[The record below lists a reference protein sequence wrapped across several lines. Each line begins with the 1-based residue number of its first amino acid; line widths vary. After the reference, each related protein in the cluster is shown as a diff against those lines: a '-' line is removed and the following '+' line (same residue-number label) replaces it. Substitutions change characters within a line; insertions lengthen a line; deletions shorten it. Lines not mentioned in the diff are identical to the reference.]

1 MSNTPEQYVY
11 DKKLWMVGETPTS
24 IKPTGKFPVIAN
36 QQWKTLEDAKA
47 FIDDPNSTAIPG
59 MILSVVGDTEGKN
72 GIYFVEQVETE
83 NEETGSIKPCIL
95 TKVADNDYVK
105 NQLTGVQTTIE
116 KIVDKIGGLD
126 ETEDVK
132 TINELEE
139 KHDKDIKELKF
150 LSGAQSNWRTE
161 KVGGV
166 EAGKT
171 MEDFKDKSVYEV
183 LDEILYPTL
192 YPKVKSQPS
201 ITASNITDVYKV
213 GSTIPLKDT
222 FKYTVN
228 RGYLTYNSNT
238 FEDVVYA
245 GEATSDVVIEDG
257 DFGGIF
263 DEHKY
268 IVKYT
273 ATFASGEKPVNSK
286 GHTNDTDTKVIDAY
300 PGGTVETKKYL
311 YGVYPFY
318 ANVNDI
324 EVVDEIPLQN
334 YLSKNV
340 TFDINVPEEIMGT
353 EYKFELHIP
362 SYLEVLDIYQ
372 FSTQSGKFDIDTKY
386 MLKNKSTLE
395 KNGIIYNVYKRTVV
409 LSDKIGA
416 TQYRITV
423 KQKQN

>member
-171 MEDFKDKSVYEV
+171 MEDFKDKSVY
-183 LDEILYPTL
+183 
-192 YPKVKSQPS
+192 
-201 ITASNITDVYKV
+201 
-213 GSTIPLKDT
+213 
-222 FKYTVN
+222 
-228 RGYLTYNSNT
+228 
-238 FEDVVYA
+238 
-245 GEATSDVVIEDG
+245 
-257 DFGGIF
+257 
-263 DEHKY
+263 
-268 IVKYT
+268 
-273 ATFASGEKPVNSK
+273 
-286 GHTNDTDTKVIDAY
+286 
-300 PGGTVETKKYL
+300 
-311 YGVYPFY
+311 
-318 ANVNDI
+318 
-324 EVVDEIPLQN
+324 
-334 YLSKNV
+334 
-340 TFDINVPEEIMGT
+340 
-353 EYKFELHIP
+353 
-362 SYLEVLDIYQ
+362 
-372 FSTQSGKFDIDTKY
+372 
-386 MLKNKSTLE
+386 
-395 KNGIIYNVYKRTVV
+395 
-409 LSDKIGA
+409 
-416 TQYRITV
+416 
-423 KQKQN
+423 